1 MGDTITSP
9 VNDAGLCDKD
19 RLFNADGIVK
29 HLNEREE
36 MNQPPERGHINVH
49 RVAEALFIAFLT
61 SVSVYVVSIAKLET
75 KVDVIQ
81 RDITNV
87 RTDIQDIRK
96 DFYIPASRQY
106 QYPQGAQVQALP
118 QEATRQ

>member
-1 MGDTITSP
+1 MVNTVPSP
-9 VNDAGLCDKD
+9 ESNAGLYDKG

-36 MNQPPERGHINVH
+36 MNHPPERGSINMH

-96 DFYIPASRQY
+96 DFYVPASRQY
-106 QYPQGAQVQALP
+106 QYPQGAQVQPLP
-118 QEATRQ
+118 NEVTR